1 MRVPSLVA
9 QSVESAAPYNSTS
22 PNLQQPDIR
31 SAQALASVAGDVNKL
46 GADFASA
53 ENSKSEAQKRALAV
67 AEKAKKEADGLIID
81 GAVVEAQQRANSQ
94 EAAFRQKTGRQALEG
109 SGPALDDFDKIIT
122 DGEEKFTD
130 QRLRMEYRVKAQAA
144 LLSQRKGI
152 ESHTSQQFLVD
163 KKETLEGMRAG
174 AVAAAGRGDLNPEE
188 LATQAQVVFDSFD
201 KQLSPEA
208 AAAAKFELRGDM
220 AFEAISRQI
229 ATGDLDGATQNT
241 KELNDVLGSKRV
253 EHLQAAMAQEKRTA
267 AIESEKATVS
277 AQVSSIITARRGDD
291 NFVNET
297 EAEADVEKLPEGS
310 AKEKARQLLAT
321 RLNQEAA
328 AKTRQVTD
336 WKHAARAQFNDGGYA
351 AIDAKLITKLQK
363 YDPDYLGGLSDK
375 QDQKNARELA
385 KRTGQVKKQNAVERR
400 ADRHWLK
407 VFKAMPAEERAALDV
422 EDWAIGKGLSEN
434 GEDDLNIA
442 SRKSKEYREKGL
454 GGAEDRFTTL
464 AEQMS
469 KPLFM
474 GRKAPLRGADDKRA
488 EYRAEAADAFDAF
501 VQREKRP
508 PTKEEATAEIAKLMA
523 RTTLVSHWW
532 RPDEVGYEFEK
543 RAKSPNAAEPTK
555 PPGTPSKLKPGRYQ
569 SKSKPGTFFR
579 VDEQG
584 MKHPE

>member
-1 MRVPSLVA
+1 MRVPALVA
-9 QSVESAAPYNSTS
+9 QSVEAQVPYGSTA

-31 SAQALASVAGDVNKL
+31 GAQALAQVAGDVNKL
-46 GADFASA
+46 GATFASA
-53 ENSKSEAQKRALAV
+53 EASKNEEQKRALAA

-122 DGEEKFTD
+122 DGEEQFTD
-130 QRLRMEYRVKAQAA
+130 QQLRAQYRVKAQAA

-163 KKETLEGMRAG
+163 QKETLEGMRAG
-174 AVAAAGRGDLNPEE
+174 AIQAAGRGDLTPEQ
-188 LATQAQVVFDSFD
+188 LALQVQVVDDSFD

-208 AAAAKFELRGDM
+208 AKAAKSELRGDM
-220 AFEAISRQI
+220 AFEVISAQI
-229 ATGDLDGATQNT
+229 AAGNLEGATENIT
-241 KELNDVLGSKRV
+241 DMGYLLGPKRV
-253 EHLQAAMAQEKRTA
+253 EHLQGAMAQQKNTEGIK
-267 AIESEKATVS
+267 KARVEISSTVS
-277 AQVSSIITARRGDD
+277 TIITSNRGDD
-291 NFVNET
+291 GFVDET
-297 EAEADVEKLPEGS
+297 KAEADLEAMPES
-310 AKEKARQLLAT
+310 DTKEKARQLLAT

-328 AKTRQVTD
+328 AKTRQVLD
-336 WKHAARAQFNDGGYA
+336 WKHGARAQFNVGGYA

-363 YDPDYLGGLSDK
+363 YDPDYLGALSDK

-407 VFKAMPAEERAALDV
+407 VFKAMPAEERATLDV
-422 EDWAIGKGLSEN
+422 EDWAIGKGMSEN

-442 SRKSKEYREKGL
+442 SRKSKEYKEKGFS
-454 GGAEDRFTTL
+454 GAEDRFTTL

-474 GRKAPLRGADDKRA
+474 GRKAPLRGQDDKRA
-488 EYRAEAADAFDAF
+488 EYRAEASDVFDAF
-501 VQREKRP
+501 VQREKRT

-543 RAKSPNAAEPTK
+543 RAKAPDAEKPKPAGVPT
-555 PPGTPSKLKPGRYQ
+555 KLKPGRYE

-579 VDEQG
+579 VDEKG
-584 MKHPE
+584 MKTPE